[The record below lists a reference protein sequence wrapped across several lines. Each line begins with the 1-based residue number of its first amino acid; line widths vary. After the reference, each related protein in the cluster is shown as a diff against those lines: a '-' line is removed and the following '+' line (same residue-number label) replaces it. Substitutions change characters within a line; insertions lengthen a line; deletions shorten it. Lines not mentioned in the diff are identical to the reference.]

1 MSSSGQKDDT
11 FSDVNINNT
20 VVHDAMALLHLT
32 RNLNRPLLMKLRLFA
47 VRCEL
52 SCLFT
57 TVSGSRI
64 FQLIKPFNKA

>member
-1 MSSSGQKDDT
+1 MSSNGQKDDT

-20 VVHDAMALLHLT
+20 VAHDAMALLHLT